1 MELFDYQKEGV
12 EFLLSHGGGML
23 LDEQGL
29 GKTIQA
35 LNAVNEI
42 AQVVWKQGKACVV
55 VVVCPAIMQ
64 GTWRHHIENML
75 DNRIASIVHS
85 YEWYVN
91 LENYKGLMK
100 LIHNNANSVCVIV
113 DESHY
118 IKTPTSKR
126 AKTVQHLLTL
136 ENIVFKVLL
145 TGTPITRDIDDLY
158 MQLKVFYPNFCR
170 SIFEYRRRYM
180 NCIHSYF
187 GDTFKGFKNDSAKD
201 EIINYLKHCSLRRT
215 KRSAGLELPS
225 ITRTPVFVDINK
237 KVAKESLSILDY
249 ATKVINGVD
258 DYAEYKTNLAEEAS
272 HIASVRKALGVA
284 KVPQVL
290 QYIEHLL
297 QSGTQKLIVF
307 GVHIDVVNLI
317 YEALKANASYKEIKT
332 HRIIGAT
339 TNSQREKIINEF
351 QNEDT
356 PQIIV
361 ANMIA
366 CGVGVTLTKAH
377 TVVFAELDFTPSN
390 IMQAEARVHRIT
402 QEHIVNSIFII
413 ANDSLDEKI
422 LGILREKIG
431 VIKEVI

>member
-1 MELFDYQKEGV
+1 MELFNYQKQGI
-12 EFLLSHGGGML
+12 EFLVSKHGGML

-35 LNAVNEI
+35 LNAVNKM
-42 AQVVWKQGKACVV
+42 AQVGWKQGKACVV

-64 GTWRHHIENML
+64 GTWRYHIENML

-85 YEWYVN
+85 YEWYVK
-91 LENYKGLMK
+91 LENYRGLMK
-100 LIHNNANSVCVIV
+100 LIHNTENSVCVIV

-126 AKTVQHLLTL
+126 TKTVQHLLTL
-136 ENIVFKVLL
+136 ENIIFKVLL
-145 TGTPITRDIDDLY
+145 TGTPITRDVDDLFT
-158 MQLKVFYPNFCR
+158 QLKVFYPNFCR
-170 SIFEYRRRYM
+170 TIFEYRRRYM

-187 GDTFKGFKNDSAKD
+187 GDTFKGFKDDSAKA

-215 KRSAGLELPS
+215 KKSAGLELPS

-237 KVAKESLSILDY
+237 KIAKESLSILDY
-249 ATKVINGVD
+249 ATKVINGSD
-258 DYAEYKTNLAEEAS
+258 DYNMYKTDLAEEAS

-290 QYIEHLL
+290 QYVEHLL

-317 YEALKANASYKEIKT
+317 YEALKEKYKDIKT

-339 TNSQREKIINEF
+339 TNTQREKIINEF

-402 QEHIVNSIFII
+402 QEHIVNSIFMI
-413 ANDSLDEKI
+413 AKDSLDEKI
-422 LGILREKIG
+422 LGIIKEKIE

>member
-1 MELFDYQKEGV
+1 MELFEYQKQGI
-12 EFLLSHGGGML
+12 EFLVSRHGGML

-35 LNAVNEI
+35 LEAV
-42 AQVVWKQGKACVV
+42 KKTKAKVLV
-55 VVVCPAIMQ
+55 IVCPAIMQ
-64 GTWRHHIENML
+64 GTWLHHVTNLIPKE
-75 DNRIASIVHS
+75 ITTYIHS
-85 YEWYVN
+85 YEWYVKLTN
-91 LENYKGLMK
+91 LKPLLKEIKDKEIG
-100 LIHNNANSVCVIV
+100 VIV

-126 AKTVQHLLTL
+126 TKTVQHLLTL
-136 ENIVFKVLL
+136 ENIIFKVLL
-145 TGTPITRDIDDLY
+145 TGTPITRDVDDLY
-158 MQLKVFYPNFCR
+158 TQLKVFYPNFCR

-187 GDTFKGFKNDSAKD
+187 GDTFKGFKDDSAKA

-249 ATKVINGVD
+249 ATKVINGSD
-258 DYAEYKTNLAEEAS
+258 DYNMYKADLAEEAS

-317 YEALKANASYKEIKT
+317 YESLKEKYKDIKT

-339 TNSQREKIINEF
+339 TNTQREKIINEF

-413 ANDSLDEKI
+413 AKDSLDEKI
-422 LGILREKIG
+422 LGIIREKIG

>member
-35 LNAVNEI
+35 LNAVNKV
-42 AQVVWKQGKACVV
+42 APVGWKQGKACVV

-64 GTWRHHIENML
+64 GTWRHHIENIL

-85 YEWYVN
+85 YEWYVK
-91 LENYKGLMK
+91 LENYRGLMK
-100 LIHNNANSVCVIV
+100 LIHNTENSVCVIV

-126 AKTVQHLLTL
+126 TKTVQHLLTL
-136 ENIVFKVLL
+136 ENIILKVLL
-145 TGTPITRDIDDLY
+145 TGTPITRDVDDLFT
-158 MQLKVFYPNFCR
+158 QLKVFYPNFCR

-187 GDTFKGFKNDSAKD
+187 GDTFKGFKDDSAKA

-215 KRSAGLELPS
+215 KKSAGLELPS

-237 KVAKESLSILDY
+237 KVAEQSLEILDY
-249 ATKVINGVD
+249 ATKVINGSD
-258 DYAEYKTNLAEEAS
+258 DYNMYKADLAEEAS

-290 QYIEHLL
+290 QYVEHLL

-317 YEALKANASYKEIKT
+317 YEALKEKYKEIKT

-339 TNSQREKIINEF
+339 TNPQREKIINEF

-413 ANDSLDEKI
+413 AKDSLDEKI
-422 LGILREKIG
+422 LGIIREKIE

>member
-1 MELFDYQKEGV
+1 MELFEYQKQGI
-12 EFLLSHGGGML
+12 EFLVSKHGGML

-35 LNAVNEI
+35 LEAVKKTNAKVLVI
-42 AQVVWKQGKACVV
+42 
-55 VVVCPAIMQ
+55 VCPAIMQ
-64 GTWRHHIENML
+64 GTWLHHVTNLIPKE
-75 DNRIASIVHS
+75 ITTYIHS
-85 YEWYVN
+85 YEWYVKLTN
-91 LENYKGLMK
+91 LKPLLKEIKDKKIG
-100 LIHNNANSVCVIV
+100 VIV

-126 AKTVQHLLTL
+126 TKTVQYLLTL
-136 ENIVFKVLL
+136 ENIILKVLL
-145 TGTPITRDIDDLY
+145 TGTPITRDVDDLFT
-158 MQLKVFYPNFCR
+158 QLKVFYPNFCR
-170 SIFEYRRRYM
+170 TIFEYRKRYM

-187 GDTFKGFKNDSAKD
+187 GDTFKGFKDDSAKA

-215 KRSAGLELPS
+215 KKSAGLELPS

-237 KVAKESLSILDY
+237 KIAKESLSILDY
-249 ATKVINGVD
+249 ATKVINGSD
-258 DYAEYKTNLAEEAS
+258 DYNMYKADLAEEAS

-290 QYIEHLL
+290 QYVEHLL

-317 YEALKANASYKEIKT
+317 YESLKEKYKDIKT

-339 TNSQREKIINEF
+339 TNTQREKIINEF

-377 TVVFAELDFTPSN
+377 TVVFAELDFTPAN

-402 QEHIVNSIFII
+402 QEHIVNSIFMI
-413 ANDSLDEKI
+413 ANESLDEKI
-422 LGILREKIG
+422 LGIIREKIE

>member
-35 LNAVNEI
+35 LEAV
-42 AQVVWKQGKACVV
+42 KKTKAKVLV
-55 VVVCPAIMQ
+55 IICPAIMQ
-64 GTWRHHIENML
+64 GTWLHHVTNLVPKDITTY
-75 DNRIASIVHS
+75 IHS
-85 YEWYVN
+85 YEWYVKLTN
-91 LENYKGLMK
+91 LKPLLKEIKDKEIG
-100 LIHNNANSVCVIV
+100 VIV
-113 DESHY
+113 DEAHY

-126 AKTVQHLLTL
+126 TKTVQYLLSL

-145 TGTPITRDIDDLY
+145 TGTPITRDVDDLY
-158 MQLKVFYPNFCR
+158 TQLKVFYTNFCR

-187 GDTFKGFKNDSAKD
+187 GDTFKGFKDDSAKA

-215 KRSAGLELPS
+215 KKSAGLELPS

-237 KVAKESLSILDY
+237 KIAKESLSILDY
-249 ATKVINGVD
+249 ATKVINGSD
-258 DYAEYKTNLAEEAS
+258 DYNMYKADLAEEAS

-290 QYIEHLL
+290 QYVEHLL

-317 YEALKANASYKEIKT
+317 YESLKEKYKDIKT

-339 TNSQREKIINEF
+339 TNTQREKIINEF

-413 ANDSLDEKI
+413 AKDSLDEKI
-422 LGILREKIG
+422 LGIIREKIE

>member
-1 MELFDYQKEGV
+1 MKLFEYQKQGI
-12 EFLLSHGGGML
+12 EFLVSRQGGML

-35 LNAVNEI
+35 LEAVKKTNAKVLVI
-42 AQVVWKQGKACVV
+42 
-55 VVVCPAIMQ
+55 VCPAIMQ
-64 GTWRHHIENML
+64 GTWLHHVTNLIPKE
-75 DNRIASIVHS
+75 ITTYIHS
-85 YEWYVN
+85 YEWYVKLTN
-91 LENYKGLMK
+91 FRGLLK
-100 LIHNNANSVCVIV
+100 EIKDKEIGVIV
-113 DESHY
+113 DEAHY

-126 AKTVQHLLTL
+126 TKTVQYLLSL
-136 ENIVFKVLL
+136 EDIVFKVLL
-145 TGTPITRDIDDLY
+145 TGTPITRDVDDLFT
-158 MQLKVFYPNFCR
+158 QLKVFYPNFCR

-215 KRSAGLELPS
+215 KKSAGLNLPS
-225 ITRTPVFVDINK
+225 IIRTPVYIDINK
-237 KVAKESLSILDY
+237 KIAKESLSILDY

-258 DYAEYKTNLAEEAS
+258 DYTLYKTDLAEEAS
-272 HIASVRKALGVA
+272 HIASIRKALGVA

-317 YEALKANASYKEIKT
+317 YESLKEKYKEIKT

-339 TNSQREKIINEF
+339 TNPQREKIINEF

-402 QEHIVNSIFII
+402 QEHIVNSIFMI
-413 ANDSLDEKI
+413 ANESLDSKI
-422 LGILREKIG
+422 LDLIKDKLK
-431 VIKEVI
+431 VIKEILR

>member
-1 MELFDYQKEGV
+1 MELFEYQKQGID
-12 EFLLSHGGGML
+12 FLVNNRGGML

-35 LNAVNEI
+35 LEAV
-42 AQVVWKQGKACVV
+42 KKTKAKVLV
-55 VVVCPAIMQ
+55 IVCPAIMQ
-64 GTWRHHIENML
+64 GTWLHHVTNLVPKEITTY
-75 DNRIASIVHS
+75 IHS
-85 YEWYVN
+85 YEWYVKLTN
-91 LENYKGLMK
+91 LKPLLKEIVNKEV
-100 LIHNNANSVCVIV
+100 AVIV

-126 AKTVQHLLTL
+126 AKTVQYLLTL

-145 TGTPITRDIDDLY
+145 TGTPVTRDVDDLY

-187 GDTFKGFKNDSAKD
+187 GDTFKGFKDDSAKD

-215 KRSAGLELPS
+215 KKSAGLELPS

-258 DYAEYKTNLAEEAS
+258 DYTLYKTDLAEEAS

-290 QYIEHLL
+290 QYVEHLL

-317 YEALKANASYKEIKT
+317 YEALKEKYKDIKT

-339 TNSQREKIINEF
+339 TPTQREKIINEF

-413 ANDSLDEKI
+413 ANESLDAKI

>member
-1 MELFDYQKEGV
+1 MELFEYQKQGID
-12 EFLLSHGGGML
+12 FLVNNRGGML

-35 LNAVNEI
+35 LEAVKNT
-42 AQVVWKQGKACVV
+42 KAKVLV
-55 VVVCPAIMQ
+55 IVCPAIMQ
-64 GTWRHHIENML
+64 GTWLHHVTNLVPKEITTY
-75 DNRIASIVHS
+75 IHS
-85 YEWYVN
+85 YEWYVKLTN
-91 LENYKGLMK
+91 LKPLLKEIKDKEIG
-100 LIHNNANSVCVIV
+100 VIV
-113 DESHY
+113 DEAHY

-126 AKTVQHLLTL
+126 TKTVQYLLSL

-145 TGTPITRDIDDLY
+145 TGTPITRDVDDLFT
-158 MQLKVFYPNFCR
+158 QLKVFYPNFCR
-170 SIFEYRRRYM
+170 TIFEYRRRYM

-187 GDTFKGFKNDSAKD
+187 GDTFKGFKNDSAKA

-215 KRSAGLELPS
+215 KRSTGLELPS

-237 KVAKESLSILDY
+237 KIAKESLSILDY
-249 ATKVINGVD
+249 ATKVINGSD
-258 DYAEYKTNLAEEAS
+258 DYNMYKTDLAEEAS

-284 KVPQVL
+284 KVPQTL
-290 QYIEHLL
+290 QYIDHLL

-317 YEALKANASYKEIKT
+317 YEALKANASYKDIKT

-339 TNSQREKIINEF
+339 TNTQREKIINEF

-402 QEHIVNSIFII
+402 QEHIVNSIFMI
-413 ANDSLDEKI
+413 ANESLDAKI
-422 LGILREKIG
+422 LGIIREKIG

>member
-1 MELFDYQKEGV
+1 MELFEYQKQGI
-12 EFLLSHGGGML
+12 EFLVNNRGGML

-35 LNAVNEI
+35 LNAVNKI
-42 AQVVWKQGKACVV
+42 APVGWKQGKACVV

-64 GTWRHHIENML
+64 GTWRYHIENIL

-100 LIHNNANSVCVIV
+100 LIHQSCNSVCVIV
-113 DESHY
+113 DEAHY

-126 AKTVQHLLTL
+126 TKTVQHLLSL
-136 ENIVFKVLL
+136 DNIVFKVLL
-145 TGTPITRDIDDLY
+145 TGTPVTRDVDDLFT
-158 MQLKVFYPNFCR
+158 QLKVFYPNFCR
-170 SIFEYRRRYM
+170 TIFEYRRRYM

-187 GDTFKGFKNDSAKD
+187 GDTFKGFKDDSAKA

-215 KRSAGLELPS
+215 KKSAGLELPS

-237 KVAKESLSILDY
+237 KVAEQSLEILDY
-249 ATKVINGVD
+249 ATKVINGSD
-258 DYAEYKTNLAEEAS
+258 DYNMYKTDLAEEAS

-317 YEALKANASYKEIKT
+317 YEALKEKYKDIKT

-339 TNSQREKIINEF
+339 TNTQREKIINEF

-377 TVVFAELDFTPSN
+377 TVVFAELDFTPAN

-413 ANDSLDEKI
+413 AKDSLDEKI
-422 LGILREKIG
+422 LGIIREKIE

>member
-1 MELFDYQKEGV
+1 MKLFEYQKQGI
-12 EFLLSHGGGML
+12 EFLVSKHGGML

-35 LNAVNEI
+35 LEAVKNT
-42 AQVVWKQGKACVV
+42 KARVLV
-55 VVVCPAIMQ
+55 IVCPAIMQ
-64 GTWRHHIENML
+64 GTWLHHVTNLIPKE
-75 DNRIASIVHS
+75 ITTYIHS
-85 YEWYVN
+85 YEWYVKLTN
-91 LENYKGLMK
+91 LKPLLKEIKDKEIG
-100 LIHNNANSVCVIV
+100 VIV
-113 DESHY
+113 DEAHY

-126 AKTVQHLLTL
+126 TKTVQYLLSL

-145 TGTPITRDIDDLY
+145 TGTPITRDVDDLFT
-158 MQLKVFYPNFCR
+158 QLKVFYPNFCR
-170 SIFEYRRRYM
+170 SIFEYRKRYM

-215 KRSAGLELPS
+215 KKSAGIELPS
-225 ITRTPVFVDINK
+225 IIRTPVFVDINK
-237 KVAKESLSILDY
+237 KVAEQSLEILDY
-249 ATKVINGVD
+249 ATKVINGTQ

-290 QYIEHLL
+290 QYVEHLL

-317 YEALKANASYKEIKT
+317 YEALKEKYKEIKT
-332 HRIIGAT
+332 HKIIGAT
-339 TNSQREKIINEF
+339 TNTQREKIINEF

-413 ANDSLDEKI
+413 ANESLDAKI

>member
-1 MELFDYQKEGV
+1 MELFEYQKQGI
-12 EFLLSHGGGML
+12 EFLVSKHGGML

-35 LNAVNEI
+35 L
-42 AQVVWKQGKACVV
+42 KACEKVDPEV
-55 VVVCPAIMQ
+55 LVIVCPAIMR
-64 GTWRHHIENML
+64 GTWSHHVANLIPSNIQVVI
-75 DNRIASIVHS
+75 NS
-85 YEWYVN
+85 YEWYVK
-91 LENYKGLMK
+91 LDNYKSLLKSIKGK
-100 LIHNNANSVCVIV
+100 KVAVIV
-113 DESHY
+113 DEAHY

-126 AKTVQHLLTL
+126 TKTVQALLSL
-136 ENIVFKVLL
+136 ENIILKVLL
-145 TGTPITRDIDDLY
+145 TGTPITRDVDDLY
-158 MQLKVFYPNFCR
+158 TQLKVFYPNFCR

-187 GDTFKGFKNDSAKD
+187 GDTFKGFKDDSAKA

-215 KRSAGLELPS
+215 KKSAGLNLPS
-225 ITRTPVFVDINK
+225 IVRQPVFVDINK
-237 KVAKESLSILDY
+237 KIAKQSLEILNY
-249 ATKVINGVD
+249 ATKVINGIQ
-258 DYAEYKTNLAEEAS
+258 DYDEYKTDLAEEAS
-272 HIASVRKALGVA
+272 HIASIRKALGVA

-290 QYIEHLL
+290 QYVEHLL

-317 YEALKANASYKEIKT
+317 YEALKEKYKDIKT

-339 TNSQREKIINEF
+339 TNTQREKIINEF

-377 TVVFAELDFTPSN
+377 TVVFAELEFTPAN

-413 ANDSLDEKI
+413 ANESLDAKI
-422 LGILREKIG
+422 LGIIREKIG

>member
-12 EFLLSHGGGML
+12 EFLLSHSGGML

-42 AQVVWKQGKACVV
+42 AQVGWKQGKACVV

-64 GTWRHHIENML
+64 GTWRYHIENIL

-91 LENYKGLMK
+91 LENYRGLMK
-100 LIHNNANSVCVIV
+100 LIHQSCNSVCVIV
-113 DESHY
+113 DEAHY

-126 AKTVQHLLTL
+126 TKTVQHLLTL
-136 ENIVFKVLL
+136 ENIIFKVLL
-145 TGTPITRDIDDLY
+145 TGTPITRDVDDLFT
-158 MQLKVFYPNFCR
+158 QLKVFYPNFCR

-187 GDTFKGFKNDSAKD
+187 GDTFKGFKDDSAKA

-215 KRSAGLELPS
+215 KKSAGLELPS

-237 KVAKESLSILDY
+237 KIAKESLSILDY
-249 ATKVINGVD
+249 ATKVINGSD
-258 DYAEYKTNLAEEAS
+258 DYNMYKADLAEEAS

-290 QYIEHLL
+290 QYVEHLL

-317 YEALKANASYKEIKT
+317 YEALKEKYKDIKT

-339 TNSQREKIINEF
+339 TSTQREKIINEF

-377 TVVFAELDFTPSN
+377 TVMFAELDFTPSN

-402 QEHIVNSIFII
+402 QEHIVNSIFMI
-413 ANDSLDEKI
+413 AKDSLDEKI
-422 LGILREKIG
+422 LGIIREKIE